1 MGSLPLSHLGNPYSV
16 GKICLSVE
24 SHEFTFISP
33 VLEFFL
39 AFPFSIYIHILL
51 LRVTDLLLI
60 ILNVCMNWH
69 NLEILCISS
78 MWSLFLIPDRAPK
91 SLESFRRMG
100 VSLVLMR

>member
-69 NLEILCISS
+69 NLEIR